1 MIPKLENRKWK
12 VLTSEQLLN
21 RGTWMNLRV
30 ERVQL
35 PSGSIVPE
43 WFVLEFPDWVNV
55 IAITKEGQ
63 FVMEDQYRHALG
75 QTGFELVAGVIDP
88 GETPLEAAQREL
100 REETGFGGGTW
111 THFMTVSPNPTNHT
125 NLCHTFLA
133 TDVERLSEQ
142 NLEATEDIHVDIFT
156 PEEVL
161 QLLSEGQFIQAL
173 HAAPLWK
180 YFAQHPQNPLAQPL

>member
-1 MIPKLENRKWK
+1 MIPELENRKWK
-12 VLTSEQLLN
+12 VLASEQLVN

-43 WFVLEFPDWVNV
+43 WFILDFPDWVNV
-55 IAITKEGQ
+55 IAITADGQ

-88 GETPLEAAQREL
+88 GETPLQAAQREL
-100 REETGFGGGTW
+100 REETGFGGGEW
-111 THFMTVSPNPTNHT
+111 RHFMTLSPNPTNHT
-125 NLCHTFLA
+125 NMCHTFLA
-133 TDVERLSEQ
+133 TGVERLADQ
-142 NLEATEDIHVDIFT
+142 QQEATEDIHVDIFSRD
-156 PEEVL
+156 EVQ
-161 QLLSEGQFIQAL
+161 QLLTEGRFIQAL

-180 YFAQHPQNPLAQPL
+180 YFAQENSPQQ

>member
-55 IAITKEGQ
+55 IAITKDGH

-88 GETPLEAAQREL
+88 GESPLDAAKREL
-100 REETGFGGGTW
+100 KEETGFGGGTW

-133 TDVERLSEQ
+133 TDVERLGDQ
-142 NLEATEDIHVDIFT
+142 HLEATEDIHVDIFT
-156 PEEVL
+156 LDEVK
-161 QLLSEGQFIQAL
+161 QLLAEGQIIQAL

-180 YFAQHPQNPLAQPL
+180 YVAQKNEEDSMPF